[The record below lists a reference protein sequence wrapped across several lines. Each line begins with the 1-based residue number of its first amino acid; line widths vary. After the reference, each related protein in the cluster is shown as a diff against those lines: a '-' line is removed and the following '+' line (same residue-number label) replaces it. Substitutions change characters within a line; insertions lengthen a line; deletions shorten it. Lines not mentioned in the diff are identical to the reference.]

1 MQRSRAQHSDGHDR
15 PDGPDGHVHG
25 YDGHAHE
32 EHGRDGHGHP
42 RLDRHDGP
50 AMRGAHTFGSL
61 DLRRAAGVLPL
72 LLIALGIVLDLVTA
86 PTLTGSAFFCAA
98 PLAAAP
104 FFTMGGT
111 ALVGMVSVAAVAL
124 MRVLDE
130 MSNGL
135 MDISETSSTAV
146 VSALAILINRHLR
159 RSGAALSSARTIAE
173 AAQFAVLPV
182 PPSRLDGFQV
192 AARYR
197 AAQIGARIGG
207 DLYAVQETRF
217 GVRLLIG
224 DVRGKGMGAVQTVVL
239 LVGAFREAADQ
250 EPALETV
257 AERLER
263 ALLRE
268 GPRRRDP
275 EFCEDFTTATIAE
288 IPADDPERLRIVNR
302 CHPSP
307 LLLADGEC
315 RFLEPAVAALPL
327 GQPDL
332 GRRPDRVDEVPFPD
346 GSQLLLYTDGLSE
359 ARDGDGAFFEPDT
372 ALAGRSFDD
381 PEDLLDAVLDDV
393 QAHTSGASADDMALM
408 AVQRRPRAD

>member
-1 MQRSRAQHSDGHDR
+1 MQRSKERHADGADR
-15 PDGPDGHVHG
+15 
-25 YDGHAHE
+25 
-32 EHGRDGHGHP
+32 R
-42 RLDRHDGP
+42 DRHDGGDGHDGREHDG
-50 AMRGAHTFGSL
+50 AVARGAHVFGSL
-61 DLRRAAGVLPL
+61 ELRRVAGVLPL
-72 LLIALGIVLDLVTA
+72 LLIVLGVVLDLVTA

-104 FFTMGGT
+104 FFTARGT
-111 ALVGMVSVAAVAL
+111 ALVGTVSVAGVAL

-130 MSNGL
+130 MSSGL
-135 MDISETSSTAV
+135 MDISETASTAV
-146 VSALAILINRHLR
+146 VSALAIAINSHLR

-182 PPSRLDGFQV
+182 PPARLDGFQV

-207 DLYAVQETRF
+207 DLYAVQETRY

-239 LVGAFREAADQ
+239 LIGAFREAADQ
-250 EPALETV
+250 EPTLEAV

-275 EFCEDFTTATIAE
+275 DFDEDFTTAAIAE
-288 IPADDPERLRIVNR
+288 IPAESPELLRIVNR
-302 CHPSP
+302 GHPSP
-307 LLLADGEC
+307 LLLADGRC
-315 RFLEPAVAALPL
+315 RFLDPAVAALPL

-332 GRRPDRVDEVPFPD
+332 GRKPDRVEEVPFPS

-359 ARDGDGAFFEPDT
+359 ARDGDGAFFQPDS
-372 ALAGRSFDD
+372 ALAGRSFED
-381 PEDLLDAVLDDV
+381 PEAMLDAVVEDV

-408 AVQRRPRAD
+408 AVQRRRRAD